1 MPSRFKIYAVVALTA
16 SMLMY
21 GCGPD
26 APVEIQ
32 DEVTAPSNVRLV
44 SSDMTSLVF
53 AWDEVK
59 GADFYVAR
67 LEAADGS
74 LVPGGQTSTK
84 ETSIKY
90 EDLEKETSYTFMV
103 RAKVGDTDS
112 PYTDTITAKTAAD
125 DASGTDPDP
134 DTGTEPDPGTGTDP
148 GTDPTPDPQP
158 QPNGFY
164 AQFQIPAHEDVNA
177 VALAF
182 PGAEGGGMYTTGGRG
197 GKVIHVTTLADS
209 GTGSLRAALNES
221 GTRTI
226 VFDVA
231 GIIELKSALTIK
243 SGNVTIAGQT
253 APGDGICIKNYEL
266 RFENADNIII
276 RYVRFR
282 MGDEAKREADAL
294 WGRYNRNIIIDHCSM
309 SWSTDECSS
318 FYANEFFTMQWC
330 ILTESLR
337 NSVHGKGKHGY
348 GGIWGGKNASFHHN
362 LLANHDSRNPRIDH
376 PQIYGNY
383 VETHRGNVDYRC
395 NAVYNW
401 GSNHT
406 YGGEDGWFN
415 IVNNY
420 YKPGP
425 ASSDRKYFVDAYGTY
440 EKDGTIYADSY
451 PQMYLSGNV
460 NTKYTELGA
469 ANNAS
474 TIYWHNGAG
483 YGNYNSLLTSPLKIE
498 GPQQKSVYT
507 TTHSAEASFNAICQY
522 AGASLVRDIVDERA
536 STDAKNGTA
545 TFKDGGNGSK
555 DGIIDTQ
562 SAVGGW
568 PAYNATSEEIAK
580 VKDSD
585 GDGMPDWFE
594 KEFGL
599 DDTKSS
605 DSVDKTLDSY
615 GRYTNLEMYLH
626 YLVKEITTS
635 QNNNGEYIKLN

>member
-1 MPSRFKIYAVVALTA
+1 MKRFLPLIFGVLAGIAACTPDNPSGT
-16 SMLMY
+16 
-21 GCGPD
+21 
-26 APVEIQ
+26 PVEIK
-32 DEVTAPSNVRLV
+32 APTGVKV
-44 SSDMTSLVF
+44 VDSDQTSLTF
-53 AWDEVK
+53 AWEEVA
-59 GADFYVAR
+59 GASYYVAR
-67 LEAADGS
+67 LETSDGT
-74 LVPGGQTSTK
+74 LVPGGQTTVK
-84 ETSIKY
+84 ETTVKY
-90 EDLEKETSYTFMV
+90 NGLESNTEYLFKV
-103 RAKVGDTDS
+103 RAKTGETLSDYCDPVIAATEGD
-112 PYTDTITAKTAAD
+112 
-125 DASGTDPDP
+125 GTENPGTNPDPGPGPEPGPDPDP
-134 DTGTEPDPGTGTDP
+134 EPVEPSESYAEFMI
-148 GTDPTPDPQP
+148 PT
-158 QPNGFY
+158 
-164 AQFQIPAHEDVNA
+164 AEDQHKET
-177 VALAF
+177 LAF

-209 GTGSLRAALNES
+209 GTGSLRAALNDS
-221 GTRTI
+221 GARTI

-231 GIIELKSALTIK
+231 GIIELKSALSIK
-243 SGNVTIAGQT
+243 NGDVTIAGQT

-266 RFENADNIII
+266 KFENADNIII
-276 RYVRFR
+276 RFIRFR

-337 NSVHGKGKHGY
+337 NSVHGK
-348 GGIWGGKNASFHHN
+348 GKNASFHHN

-425 ASSDRKYFVDAYGTY
+425 ASSDRKYFIDAYGSY

-460 NTKYTELGA
+460 NTEYPELGA
-469 ANNAS
+469 ANDAS

-483 YGNYNSLLTSPLKIE
+483 YGNYNSLLGTSLKIH
-498 GPQQKSVYT
+498 GPQQKAVYT
-507 TTHSAEASFNAICQY
+507 TTHSAEKSFDMICQY
-522 AGASLVRDIVDERA
+522 AGASLVRDSVDERA
-536 STDAKNGTA
+536 CSDAKNGTA
-545 TFKDGGNGSK
+545 TYKDGGNGSK

-562 SAVGGW
+562 TAVGGW
-568 PAYNATSEEIAK
+568 PVYNATSEETAK

-594 KEFGL
+594 KQFAL
-599 DDTKSS
+599 NAS
-605 DSVDKTLDSY
+605 DASDAGAKTLDSY

-626 YLVKEITTS
+626 YLVRDIVTA
-635 QNNNGEYIKLN
+635 QNNDGEYMNI

>member
-1 MPSRFKIYAVVALTA
+1 MKRFLPLIFGVLAGIAACTPDNPSGT
-16 SMLMY
+16 
-21 GCGPD
+21 
-26 APVEIQ
+26 PVEIKAPTGV
-32 DEVTAPSNVRLV
+32 EVVD
-44 SSDMTSLVF
+44 SDQTSLTF
-53 AWDEVK
+53 AWDEVA
-59 GADFYVAR
+59 GASYYVAR
-67 LEAADGS
+67 LETSDGT
-74 LVPGGQTSTK
+74 LVPGGQTTVK
-84 ETSIKY
+84 ETTVKY
-90 EDLEKETSYTFMV
+90 DGLESNTEYLFKV
-103 RAKVGDTDS
+103 RAKIGETLSDFCDPVM
-112 PYTDTITAKTAAD
+112 AATESD
-125 DASGTDPDP
+125 GTENPGTNPDPGPDPDP
-134 DTGTEPDPGTGTDP
+134 KPDP
-148 GTDPTPDPQP
+148 DPTPVEPSES
-158 QPNGFY
+158 Y
-164 AQFQIPAHEDVNA
+164 AEFMIPTAEDQHKET
-177 VALAF
+177 LAF

-209 GTGSLRAALNES
+209 GTGSLRAALNDS
-221 GTRTI
+221 GARTI

-231 GIIELKSALTIK
+231 GIIELKSALSIK
-243 SGNVTIAGQT
+243 NGDVTIAGQT

-266 RFENADNIII
+266 KFENADNIII
-276 RYVRFR
+276 RFIRFR

-425 ASSDRKYFVDAYGTY
+425 ASSDRKYFIDAYGSY

-460 NTKYTELGA
+460 NTEYPELGA
-469 ANNAS
+469 ANDAS

-483 YGNYNSLLTSPLKIE
+483 YGNYNSLLGTSLKIH
-498 GPQQKSVYT
+498 GPQQKAVYT
-507 TTHSAEASFNAICQY
+507 TTHSAEKSFDMICQY
-522 AGASLVRDIVDERA
+522 AGASLVRDSVDERA
-536 STDAKNGTA
+536 CSDAKNGTA
-545 TFKDGGNGSK
+545 TYKDGGNGSK

-562 SAVGGW
+562 TAVGGW
-568 PAYNATSEEIAK
+568 PVYNATSEETAK

-594 KEFGL
+594 KQFAL
-599 DDTKSS
+599 NAS
-605 DSVDKTLDSY
+605 DASDAGAKTLDSY

-626 YLVKEITTS
+626 YLVRDIVTA
-635 QNNNGEYIKLN
+635 QNNDGEYMNI

>member
-1 MPSRFKIYAVVALTA
+1 MKRFLPLIFGVLIGIAACTPDNPSGT
-16 SMLMY
+16 
-21 GCGPD
+21 
-26 APVEIQ
+26 PVEIKAPTGV
-32 DEVTAPSNVRLV
+32 EVVD
-44 SSDMTSLVF
+44 SDQTSLTF
-53 AWDEVK
+53 TWEEVA
-59 GADFYVAR
+59 GASYYVAR
-67 LEAADGS
+67 LETSDGT
-74 LVPGGQTSTK
+74 LVPGGQTTVK
-84 ETSIKY
+84 ETTVKY
-90 EDLEKETSYTFMV
+90 DGLESNTEYLFKV
-103 RAKVGDTDS
+103 RAKTGETLSDYCDPVIAATEGD
-112 PYTDTITAKTAAD
+112 
-125 DASGTDPDP
+125 
-134 DTGTEPDPGTGTDP
+134 GTENPGTNPDPGPGPEPGPDP
-148 GTDPTPDPQP
+148 GPEPVEPSESYAEFMIPT
-158 QPNGFY
+158 
-164 AQFQIPAHEDVNA
+164 AEDQHKET
-177 VALAF
+177 LAF

-221 GTRTI
+221 GARTI

-231 GIIELKSALTIK
+231 GIIELKSALSIK
-243 SGNVTIAGQT
+243 NGNVTIAGQT

-266 RFENADNIII
+266 KFENADNIII
-276 RYVRFR
+276 RFIRFR

-425 ASSDRKYFVDAYGTY
+425 ASSDRKYFVDAYGSY
-440 EKDGTIYADSY
+440 VKDGTTYADSY

-460 NTKYTELGA
+460 NTEYPELGA
-469 ANNAS
+469 ANDAS

-483 YGNYNSLLTSPLKIE
+483 YGNYNSLLNNQLE
-498 GPQQKSVYT
+498 LQGPQGREVYT
-507 TTHSAEASFNAICQY
+507 TTHDAEKSFDMICQY
-522 AGASLVRDIVDERA
+522 AGASLVRDAVDERA
-536 STDAKNGTA
+536 CSDAKNGTA
-545 TFKDGGNGSK
+545 TIKDGGNGSK
-555 DGIIDTQ
+555 NGIIDTQ

-568 PAYNATSEEIAK
+568 PVYNATSEETAK

-594 KEFGL
+594 KQFAL
-599 DDTKSS
+599 DASDSS
-605 DSVDKTLDSY
+605 DAVARTLDSY
-615 GRYTNLEMYLH
+615 GRYTNIEMYLH
-626 YLVKEITTS
+626 YLVRDIVAS
-635 QNNNGEYIKLN
+635 QNDGGEYMNI

>member
-1 MPSRFKIYAVVALTA
+1 MTSRFKIYAAIALAA
-16 SMLMY
+16 SMVFY

-26 APVEIQ
+26 APIEMP
-32 DEVTAPSNVRLV
+32 DEVTAPANVRLV
-44 SSDMTSLVF
+44 SSDKTSLVF
-53 AWDEVK
+53 AWDEVN
-59 GADFYVAR
+59 GADYYVAR
-67 LEAADGS
+67 LETSDGT

-90 EDLEKETSYTFMV
+90 DGLAKETSYSFKV
-103 RAKVGDTDS
+103 RTKAGENDS
-112 PYTDTITAKTAAD
+112 PYSISITAKTAGD
-125 DASGTDPDP
+125 GTP
-134 DTGTEPDPGTGTDP
+134 GTEPSPDPGTGTDP
-148 GTDPTPDPQP
+148 NPDDSKPTP
-158 QPNGFY
+158 QPNEFY
-164 AQFQIPAHEDVNA
+164 AQFQIPANEDLHAEV
-177 VALAF
+177 LAF

-209 GTGSLRAALNES
+209 GTGSLRAALSES
-221 GTRTI
+221 GPRTI

-231 GIIELKSALTIK
+231 GVIELKSTLSIK
-243 SGNVTIAGQT
+243 NGNVTIAGQT
-253 APGDGICIKNYEL
+253 APGDGICIKNYDVK
-266 RFENADNIII
+266 FENADNIII
-276 RYVRFR
+276 RYIRFR

-318 FYANEFFTMQWC
+318 FYANEYFTMQWC

-348 GGIWGGKNASFHHN
+348 GGIWGGKDASFHHN

-401 GSNHT
+401 GSNLT

-425 ASSDRKYFVDAYGTY
+425 ASSDRKYFVDAYGSY
-440 EKDGTIYADSY
+440 VKDGTTYADSY
-451 PQMYLSGNV
+451 PQMYLSGNM
-460 NTKYTELGA
+460 NTKYPELGA
-469 ANNAS
+469 ANDAS

-483 YGNYNSLLTSPLKIE
+483 YGNYNSLLGTSLKID
-498 GPQQKSVYT
+498 GPQQKAVYT
-507 TTHSAEASFNAICQY
+507 TTHSADNAFEMICQY
-522 AGASLVRDIVDERA
+522 AGASLVKDIVDERA
-536 STDAKNGTA
+536 CSDAKSGTA
-545 TFKDGGNGSK
+545 TYKDGGNGSK

-568 PAYNATSEEIAK
+568 PVYDASSDETAK
-580 VKDSD
+580 VKDTD
-585 GDGMPDWFE
+585 ADGMPDWFE

-599 DDTKSS
+599 DASKANDAAE
-605 DSVDKTLDSY
+605 KTLDQY

-626 YLVKEITTS
+626 YLVREITSS

>member
-1 MPSRFKIYAVVALTA
+1 MTSRFKIFATAALAA
-16 SMLMY
+16 SMLLQ

-26 APVEIQ
+26 APVEMPE
-32 DEVTAPSNVRLV
+32 EVTAPANVRLV
-44 SSDMTSLVF
+44 SSDKTSLVF

-59 GADFYVAR
+59 GADFYVTR
-67 LEAADGS
+67 LETSDGT

-90 EDLEKETSYTFMV
+90 DGLAKETTYSFKV
-103 RAKVGDTDS
+103 RTKAGETDS
-112 PYTDTITAKTAAD
+112 PYSEPITAKTAGD
-125 DASGTDPDP
+125 DTP
-134 DTGTEPDPGTGTDP
+134 GTEPGPDPGTGTDP
-148 GTDPTPDPQP
+148 NPDDPKPTP
-158 QPNGFY
+158 QPNEYY
-164 AQFQIPAHEDVNA
+164 AQFQIPAYEDVHA
-177 VALAF
+177 AALAF

-221 GTRTI
+221 GARTI

-243 SGNVTIAGQT
+243 NGNVTIAGQT

-266 RFENADNIII
+266 KFENADNIII
-276 RYVRFR
+276 RYIRFR

-318 FYANEFFTMQWC
+318 FYANEYFTMQWC

-383 VETHRGNVDYRC
+383 VDTHRGNVDYRC

-401 GSNHT
+401 GSNLT

-425 ASSDRKYFVDAYGTY
+425 ASSDRKYFVDAYGSY
-440 EKDGTIYADSY
+440 VKDGTTYADSY

-460 NTKYTELGA
+460 NTKYPELGA
-469 ANNAS
+469 ANDVK

-483 YGNYNSLLTSPLKIE
+483 YGNYNSLMTSALEID
-498 GPQQKSVYT
+498 GPQQKNVYT
-507 TTHSAEASFNAICQY
+507 TTHSAEASFNTICLY
-522 AGASLVRDIVDERA
+522 AGASLRRDSVDDRA
-536 STDAKNGTA
+536 CGDARNGTA
-545 TFKDGGNGSK
+545 TYNDGGNGSE

-562 SAVGGW
+562 TAVGGW
-568 PAYNATSEEIAK
+568 PVYTATSEEMAS
-580 VKDSD
+580 VKDTD

-599 DDTKSS
+599 DSSKAS
-605 DSVDKTLDSY
+605 DSAEKTLDQY
-615 GRYTNLEMYLH
+615 ERYTNLEMYLH
-626 YLVKEITTS
+626 YLVRDITAS